1 MGIPYGLICTCLG
14 VALGGM
20 LGRAL
25 RRWIR
30 DELREK
36 LPMLCGITA
45 ICSGILSVIRADQM
59 PVVTFSVLLGG
70 WLGVLL
76 RLEQRVRNG
85 FGWVL
90 GKLSLPEDFDME
102 QYITI
107 VAVFCCSGFGLYGVM
122 VEGFSGEHTQMYSKA
137 MMDLIVAVV
146 FGGSMGMAV
155 SVIALPQAAVYL
167 TFFFLAKL
175 LMPVMSQAMLLNFI
189 ACGGVLT
196 VAAGMRM
203 AKIRAYPL
211 IDMLPSLALI
221 FPFTLLWD
229 WVRAAGL

>member
-90 GKLSLPEDFDME
+90 GKLSLPEDL
-102 QYITI
+102 TWSSTSPSWR
-107 VAVFCCSGFGLYGVM
+107 CS
-122 VEGFSGEHTQMYSKA
+122 A
-137 MMDLIVAVV
+137 
-146 FGGSMGMAV
+146 
-155 SVIALPQAAVYL
+155 
-167 TFFFLAKL
+167 
-175 LMPVMSQAMLLNFI
+175 
-189 ACGGVLT
+189 
-196 VAAGMRM
+196 AAGSDCTASWWRG
-203 AKIRAYPL
+203 
-211 IDMLPSLALI
+211 S
-221 FPFTLLWD
+221 
-229 WVRAAGL
+229 AGSIPRCTPRP